1 MTTDIAVV
9 QQFRNTLDLPE
20 RDRGAA
26 EAVAAGLR
34 DAKAENTR
42 RAYSS
47 AWRQFRTWAD
57 AGGHPRTARRP
68 AGRGPLP
75 RPPGLNRP
83 VHRHRP
89 AGPLGHLPL
98 SRRRR
103 DAEGR
108 QPGPPPG
115 GVNGAEILGHWGG
128 ESVYPNWHEILL
140 AAPSTWKCSLTPLS
154 SQRPDT
160 KTCGN
165 ITTTGIGLRLISQP
179 SISFSK
185 NPGTGTATSRTFS
198 TVDTAAFGKDPQP

>member
-1 MTTDIAVV
+1 M
-9 QQFRNTLDLPE
+9 RPRPLPSDSGTP
-20 RDRGAA
+20 RPGTP
-26 EAVAAGLR
+26 AGPR
-34 DAKAENTR
+34 PPPG
-42 RAYSS
+42 SS
-47 AWRQFRTWAD
+47 S
-57 AGGHPRTARRP
+57 
-68 AGRGPLP
+68 GRGPRPVATPHSPLP
-75 RPPGLNRP
+75 RRPWPSTWATWPHRP

-103 DAEGR
+103 DTEGR
-108 QPGPPPG
+108 QHGPPPG

-128 ESVYPNWHEILL
+128 DSVYPNWHEILL
-140 AAPSTWKCSLTPLS
+140 AAPATWKCSLTPLS

-198 TVDTAAFGKDPQP
+198 TVDTGHLEKIPSLSRG